1 MWLTTFPRTIGLTL
15 GIVQTNIGL
24 RSRYTPKQ
32 LDVSLYRQPA
42 INDEKKYIP
51 LCQSQFTKQH
61 IIKGSIL
68 TKFLNCMFVIKI
80 SDISK
85 CSQYKHHVSNSLFLW
100 LEHWGKILSSDILHL
115 WYWYIIK
122 QNKFDRINMSNWFS
136 VE

>member
-32 LDVSLYRQPA
+32 PDVSLYRQPA
-42 INDEKKYIP
+42 INDEKNTFLFASLNLQNNI
-51 LCQSQFTKQH
+51 LL
-61 IIKGSIL
+61 GSIL

-122 QNKFDRINMSNWFS
+122 QNKFDRINVSNWFS

>member
-24 RSRYTPKQ
+24 RSRYTQ
-32 LDVSLYRQPA
+32 TTWCIAVSTARNQRW
-42 INDEKKYIP
+42 EKYIP

>member
-24 RSRYTPKQ
+24 RSRYTPKH
-32 LDVSLYRQPA
+32 VSTARNQRW
-42 INDEKKYIP
+42 EKYIP